1 MFLVS
6 CVKNPQVKILT
17 FKNGLHLCLHE
28 GMLVRNTYRYAWLI
42 IDTHTHTFNI
52 QYIFFYHTSFKKK
65 KKTSQTGYN
74 FVYINDL
81 EIKI

>member
-42 IDTHTHTFNI
+42 IDTHTHLTYNI
-52 QYIFFYHTSFKKK
+52 SFSITHHLKKK
-65 KKTSQTGYN
+65 KNLSNWVY